1 MQPSIR
7 RATEADLPAVQRLVN
22 GAYVVEEFFLD
33 GGRIDLDELVTTAR
47 SGGQFI
53 VLEEPGTDEMI
64 GCVCVTFGARTGFIS
79 LLSVI
84 PTRQGQGFSLLL
96 VQAAEFHMIDAG
108 CELARLEVVNLR
120 GELIPYYERL
130 GFAVVGTTPFP
141 KPMEAEARRSPHR
154 NAKGALTSRQTSE
167 PCSGS
172 RCPNSQR

>member
-1 MQPSIR
+1 VLDDITSMQPSIR

-22 GAYVVEEFFLD
+22 GAYVVEEFFLE
-33 GGRIDLDELVTTAR
+33 GGRIDLDELVATAR

-64 GCVCVTFGARTGFIS
+64 GCVCVTFGPRTGFIS
-79 LLSVI
+79 LLSVS
-84 PTRQGQGFSLLL
+84 PTRQGQGLSLLL

-141 KPMEAEARRSPHR
+141 KSWKLKR
-154 NAKGALTSRQTSE
+154 NAHLIVMQKEL
-167 PCSGS
+167 
-172 RCPNSQR
+172 

>member
-64 GCVCVTFGARTGFIS
+64 GCVCVTFGPRTGFIS
-79 LLSVI
+79 LLSVL

-96 VQAAEFHMIDAG
+96 VHAAEFEMARAR
-108 CELARLEVVNLR
+108 CQLAQLEVVNLR

-141 KPMEAEARRSPHR
+141 KPWKLKREAHLVVMQKE
-154 NAKGALTSRQTSE
+154 L
-167 PCSGS
+167 
-172 RCPNSQR
+172 